1 MSVTKEEVKYIAK
14 LSKLKLSEEDAI
26 VFADELENILEQFKI
41 LDKLNLEDLEIEN
54 SNVSVVREDLHIKYD
69 NDDLYINS
77 KKMRKT
83 YIEVPKII
91 E

>member
-1 MSVTKEEVKYIAK
+1 MSVTKEEVKYISK

-41 LDKLNLEDLEIEN
+41 LDKLNLENLEIEN

-69 NDDLYINS
+69 NDDLYISS
-77 KKMRKT
+77 KQMRKT

>member
-41 LDKLNLEDLEIEN
+41 LDKLNLENLEIEN